1 LFGWV
6 QGGNSRWL
14 FLLLAAIN
22 EDILSYLVALCD
34 LFFVGQISTSAGFAG
49 LLVQGTAIE

>member
-1 LFGWV
+1 
-6 QGGNSRWL
+6 L

-34 LFFVGQISTSAGFAG
+34 LFFVGQISTSAGFGG
-49 LLVQGTAIE
+49 LLVQGAAIE